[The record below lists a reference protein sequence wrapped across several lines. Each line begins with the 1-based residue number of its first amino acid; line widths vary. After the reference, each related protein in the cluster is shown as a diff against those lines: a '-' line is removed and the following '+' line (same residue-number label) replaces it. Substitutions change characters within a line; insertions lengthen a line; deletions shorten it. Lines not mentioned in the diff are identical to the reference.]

1 MRSVRS
7 DDGSTIVEFV
17 FLGIVILV
25 PLMYVV
31 LLASDLQR
39 NAFGVTEA
47 ARQAG
52 RAYAT
57 ADDEGSARRRADYAM
72 GLALADQG
80 LSTDGA
86 ELRFVAAGA
95 DCQGPEVTPTLA
107 PGSQFAVCVV
117 RIFRLPAVP
126 SFVDGGNNTVTGIF
140 VVRIDQFR
148 GTPR

>member
-72 GLALADQG
+72 GLAR
-80 LSTDGA
+80 SPT
-86 ELRFVAAGA
+86 R
-95 DCQGPEVTPTLA
+95 DCRPTA
-107 PGSQFAVCVV
+107 RNCVLW
-117 RIFRLPAVP
+117 LPAP
-126 SFVDGGNNTVTGIF
+126 TA
-140 VVRIDQFR
+140 R
-148 GTPR
+148 GRR

>member
-1 MRSVRS
+1 MKR

-52 RAYAT
+52 RAYAM
-57 ADDEGSARRRADYAM
+57 AGDEGSARRRAEYAM

-80 LSTDGA
+80 LPADGA
-86 ELRFVAAGA
+86 QLRFVPAGA
-95 DCQGPEVTPTLA
+95 DCQGPETVPTLA
-107 PGSQFAVCVV
+107 PGAQFAVCVV

-126 SFVDGGNNTVTGIF
+126 SFVDGGNNTVTGVF
-140 VVRIDQFR
+140 VVRVDRFR
-148 GTPR
+148 AAPP